1 MSRAV
6 LFLVFLYSG
15 PWAPCWAGGVHWL
28 CGQSDDLTRIVCV
41 ADVDETVAV
50 RAPAASTTVRG
61 KRFPLDRRRAY
72 AVEMWSPA
80 TEPAW
85 VEQLARATI
94 CYRSPGCELT
104 FSAPASMLNG
114 YGFVSLR

>member
-28 CGQSDDLTRIVCV
+28 CGQSDDLTRFVCV

-61 KRFPLDRRRAY
+61 TRFPLDRRRAY

-94 CYRSPGCELT
+94 CYRSPGCEPRNR
-104 FSAPASMLNG
+104 S
-114 YGFVSLR
+114 